1 MKALEFVK
9 MMNDE
14 TQGNTDIYAGTWA
27 TMRRI
32 AAHYDQCREC
42 RDAFDYMEYDEED
55 LLEMAARIELT
66 NEADWVCTQVIGAE
80 RKWR

>member
-14 TQGNTDIYAGTWA
+14 TQGNTDIYAHTWA
-27 TMRRI
+27 MMRRI

-42 RDAFDYMEYDEED
+42 RDAFDDMEYDD
-55 LLEMAARIELT
+55 DNLLEMAARIVLA
-66 NEADWVCTQVIGAE
+66 NEADWVCTRVIGAE
-80 RKWR
+80 RE